1 MGHCYDQ
8 LTKEDRIVIR
18 TLLQEKK
25 SRQYIADWLGRD
37 LSTIKREIRRN
48 SGLRGY
54 RPKQA
59 QEKAE
64 ARKRQSRTFKMTPPV
79 VAHIEEKLCEDHSP
93 EQISACLADTA
104 GVRVSHERIYLHI
117 WEDKQSGGDLYKHLR
132 IANGKKRRKRYG
144 KRDWRGRIPGRVDIS
159 ERPEIVAAKGRVG
172 DWEADL
178 VSGSHHR
185 GFLVT
190 LVERKSK
197 FALIGHVARKTAEA
211 VSGEV
216 IRLLRDVKDWV
227 HTITYDNGREF
238 SMHMDVNAALECAS
252 YFATPYHSWE
262 RGLNENTNGL
272 IRQYIP
278 KQSDLRRI
286 EPDHIQFVQDR
297 LNRRPRKT
305 LDYATP
311 EGVFLQANLQAG

>member
-1 MGHCYDQ
+1 MGRCYDH

-18 TLLQEKK
+18 TLLQEKRSK
-25 SRQYIADWLGRD
+25 QYIAGRLGRD

-48 SGLRGY
+48 SGKRGY

-64 ARKRQSRTFKMTPPV
+64 ARKHAPRTTKMTPEAV
-79 VAHIEEKLCEDHSP
+79 THIEEKIREDHSP
-93 EQISACLADTA
+93 EQVSATMEKAVSVKIST
-104 GVRVSHERIYLHI
+104 ERIYQHL
-117 WEDKQSGGDLYKHLR
+117 WEDKQNGGDLYTHLR
-132 IANGKKRRKRYG
+132 IANGKRRRKRYG
-144 KRDWRGRIPGRVDIS
+144 KKDWRGRIPQRIDIS
-159 ERPEIVAAKGRVG
+159 ERPQIVTKKGRIG

-190 LVERKSK
+190 LVERKDK
-197 FALIGHVARKTAEA
+197 FTLIGHVLHKTAEL
-211 VSGEV
+211 VSGEI
-216 IRLLRDVKDWV
+216 IRLLDKFKSLV

-238 SMHMDVNAALECAS
+238 ASHQKINEALGCTS

-262 RGLNENTNGL
+262 RGLSENTNGL
-272 IRQYIP
+272 IRQYFP
-278 KQSDLRRI
+278 KQSDLRAVDPDYI
-286 EPDHIQFVQDR
+286 EFVQDR

-311 EGVFLQANLQAG
+311 EEVFLNEYLQAG

>member
-1 MGHCYDQ
+1 MGHCYDH

-18 TLLQEKK
+18 ILLQEKK

-48 SGLRGY
+48 TGQRGY

-59 QEKAE
+59 QKKAE
-64 ARKRQSRTFKMTPPV
+64 ARKRQSRTSKMTPEV
-79 VAHIEEKLCEDHSP
+79 VAHIEEKIREEHSP
-93 EQISACLADTA
+93 EQISNTMADTV
-104 GVRVSHERIYLHI
+104 GVRVSHERIYQHLLA
-117 WEDKQSGGDLYKHLR
+117 DKRNGGKLYTHLR
-132 IANGKKRRKRYG
+132 IANGKKRRKHRG
-144 KRDWRGRIPGRVDIS
+144 KKDWRGRIPGRVDIS
-159 ERPEIVAAKGRVG
+159 ERPEVVAKKERIG

-197 FALIGHVARKTAEA
+197 NTLIGHVVRKTAEA

-216 IRLLRDVKDWV
+216 IRLLEGIKEWV
-227 HTITYDNGREF
+227 RTITYDNGREF
-238 SMHMDVNAALECAS
+238 AWHQQVNTALGCTS

-278 KQSDLRRI
+278 KDSDLRQVN
-286 EPDHIQFVQDR
+286 PAHIQFVQDR

-305 LDYATP
+305 LAYETP
-311 EGVFLQANLQAG
+311 EDVFLQAG

>member
-1 MGHCYDQ
+1 MGHCYDH
-8 LTKEDRIVIR
+8 LTREDRIVIR

-25 SRQYIADWLGRD
+25 TRQHIADRLGRD
-37 LSTIKREIRRN
+37 VSTIKREIRRN

-59 QEKAE
+59 QVKAE
-64 ARKRQSRTFKMTPPV
+64 ARTRAPRTTKMTSEV
-79 VAHIEEKLCEDHSP
+79 VAHIEEKIREDYSP
-93 EQISACLADTA
+93 EQISATMTEAV
-104 GVRVSHERIYLHI
+104 GIRISPERIYQHL
-117 WEDKQSGGDLYKHLR
+117 WSEKQQGGDLYTHLR
-132 IANGKKRRKRYG
+132 IANGKRRRKRYG
-144 KRDWRGRIPGRVDIS
+144 KKDWRGRIPGRVDIS
-159 ERPEIVAAKGRVG
+159 ERPAIVANKERLG

-197 FALIGHVARKTAEA
+197 FTLIGHVARKTADA

-216 IRLLRDVKDWV
+216 IRLLKHVKGWV
-227 HTITYDNGREF
+227 HSITYDNGREF
-238 SMHMDVNAALECAS
+238 SMHMDVNAALACAS
-252 YFATPYHSWE
+252 YFAAPYHSWE

-286 EPDHIQFVQDR
+286 EPDDIQFVQDR

-311 EGVFLQANLQAG
+311 EDVFLQAG